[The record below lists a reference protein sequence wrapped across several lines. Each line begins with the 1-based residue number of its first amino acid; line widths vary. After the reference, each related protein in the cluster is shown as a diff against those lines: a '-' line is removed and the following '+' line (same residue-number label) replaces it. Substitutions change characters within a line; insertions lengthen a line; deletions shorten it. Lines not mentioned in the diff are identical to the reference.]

1 MSAENLRRVVGRYSI
16 FGPIASGGMATVH
29 YGRLDGPV
37 GFSRTVAVKRMH
49 PHLAA
54 MPALAAAFVDEAR
67 LAARVKHPN
76 VVPTID
82 VLHEDDEVLLVM
94 EYVHG
99 VSLSDLIDAA
109 VACGERVPLKT
120 AASILC
126 GTLHGLHA
134 AHEAKDEKGAS
145 LGLVHRDVS
154 PQNILVGTDGVAR
167 VVDFGVAKARG
178 RMQTTQDG
186 QLKGKLAYMSPE
198 QILAMELTRQTD
210 VYAAAVVLWETL
222 TCRRLFGAESEG
234 ALVKQI
240 LDGAVE
246 PASRHATDLPEG
258 VDAIVQKGLARN
270 LSERFRSAK
279 EMAVALEAEAGLTP
293 AWQVGE
299 WVERLGQAQLAK
311 RQRKVDAME
320 RDEWV
325 EDASEP
331 VSIIPTATNRGPA
344 TTAAITVRDIR
355 RSPEVMPDPT
365 TGAIPR
371 EKRQW
376 LWLALAG
383 AVLFGLAVGGWSWL
397 RTPEPVASP
406 VVTASETRA
415 GSMVSAPTP
424 SHEAT
429 TAPSESASAPAP
441 APTPSVRTTRAQKPV
456 PVKNCDPPYTEK
468 NGIRYP
474 KPGCL

>member
-1 MSAENLRRVVGRYSI
+1 MSADNLRRVVGRYSI

-29 YGRLDGPV
+29 YGRLNGPV

-49 PHLAA
+49 QHLAA
-54 MPALAAAFVDEAR
+54 MPILAASFVDEAR

-82 VLHEDDEVLLVM
+82 VLHEEDEVLLVM

-109 VACGERVPLKT
+109 VACGERVPVKT
-120 AASILC
+120 AASIVC
-126 GTLHGLHA
+126 GMLHGLHA
-134 AHEAKDEKGAS
+134 AHEAKDEQGAS

-154 PQNILVGTDGVAR
+154 PQNVLVGTDGVAR

-178 RMQTTQDG
+178 RIQTTQEG
-186 QLKGKLAYMSPE
+186 QLKGKLPYMSPE
-198 QILAMELTRQTD
+198 QLLSMELTRQTD

-222 TCRRLFGAESEG
+222 ACRRLFDAESEG

-240 LDGAVE
+240 LDGTVE

-258 VDAIVQKGLARN
+258 VEAIVRKGLARN

-299 WVERLGQAQLAK
+299 WVERLGQVQLAK
-311 RQRKVDAME
+311 RQAKVDATE

-325 EDASEP
+325 EDADEP
-331 VSIIPTATNRGPA
+331 VSLIPTATNAGPA

-355 RSPEVMPDPT
+355 RAPDVAPNPT

-383 AVLFGLAVGGWSWL
+383 AVLFGLVLGAWSWL
-397 RTPEPVASP
+397 RPPEPVALP
-406 VVTASETRA
+406 VVTASNVPAAAVIVT
-415 GSMVSAPTP
+415 SSPTP
-424 SHEAT
+424 SET
-429 TAPSESASAPAP
+429 ASAASP
-441 APTPSVRTTRAQKPV
+441 APTPSARVTKPRRAAPT
-456 PVKNCDPPYTEK
+456 KNCDPPYTEK

-474 KPGCL
+474 KPGCM